1 MRHQRPIMFLMFGS
15 RGSFPWDFSKTH
27 EPQWAAALTSGGNC
41 RRAVAARA
49 ALRCDPRCA
58 AAQAV
63 PLSDRAA
70 AEIRRWESS
79 ALAGEESPCRKTRL
93 LIPLANLAAFALPFR
108 ETVAEHRRSC
118 PPPAKGCRRYGDEEY
133 RDRAGQDRARALRA
147 APAESSG

>member
-49 ALRCDPRCA
+49 ALRCGPPCVA
-58 AAQAV
+58 AWTAA
-63 PLSDRAA
+63 LSARAA

-79 ALAGEESPCRKTRL
+79 APAGEESPCRKTRL
-93 LIPLANLAAFALPFR
+93 LIPLANLAAFASPFR
-108 ETVAEHRRSC
+108 GTVAEHCQSC
-118 PPPAKGCRRYGDEEY
+118 WPPAKGCPRYEDEEY
-133 RDRAGQDRARALRA
+133 RDRAGQDRARELRA
-147 APAESSG
+147 ARA